1 MATFDDPHRLIT
13 DFKKIFPPHPPIP
26 PSPPP
31 LNNGVYFP
39 PGDSEYTNKEKT
51 KREDSLEQF
60 KPQSEEKAEQES
72 SLSNSVPLSIT
83 VAIGCSLLF
92 INILLFSAVYYQ
104 RRRIQRLNREAIEQE
119 HNDQNDFPDIG
130 HKSQR
135 ENTAIKEPPDRD
147 LHLDPHSKPNIQ
159 SNPLYTVI
167 SKSPCDLAQES
178 SHESLSTLSC
188 ASSGVH
194 QKNAVNHK
202 GVAPPTI
209 PRDAPVIQRDHIP
222 NSKYAA
228 NSSSNLSK
236 EKMNNVRNSTPT
248 HDTITV
254 V

>member
-13 DFKKIFPPHPPIP
+13 NFKKMFPPHPPIP

-31 LNNGVYFP
+31 LDSGVFYP
-39 PGDSEYTNKEKT
+39 PGDSEYSNKEKT
-51 KREDSLEQF
+51 KRENSLEQI
-60 KPQSEEKAEQES
+60 KPQSEERAEQES

-135 ENTAIKEPPDRD
+135 ENTTIKEPPDRD
-147 LHLDPHSKPNIQ
+147 LHIDPHSKPNIQ

-167 SKSPCDLAQES
+167 SKTPCDLAQES

-209 PRDAPVIQRDHIP
+209 PRDASVIQRDHIP